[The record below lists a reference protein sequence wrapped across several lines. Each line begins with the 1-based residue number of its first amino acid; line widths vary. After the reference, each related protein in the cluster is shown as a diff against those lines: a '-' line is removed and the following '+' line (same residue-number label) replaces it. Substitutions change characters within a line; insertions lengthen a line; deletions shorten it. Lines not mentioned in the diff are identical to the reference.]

1 MLLVLKFAVLYKNL
15 QCLGKALEIQG
26 MSFRTCVICMQMRGY
41 LPLIVTVKLQNALK
55 ICQNFHEEVSF
66 HKYELTIK
74 LDSMMLGIK
83 YSLVFPRHSSWL

>member
-1 MLLVLKFAVLYKNL
+1 MLLDLKFGVLYKNL
-15 QCLGKALEIQG
+15 QCLGKALE
-26 MSFRTCVICMQMRGY
+26 MSFHACVVCMQRRGY
-41 LPLIVTVKLQNALK
+41 LPLTATVKLQNALK

-74 LDSMMLGIK
+74 LDSMMLGIN